1 MAFKI
6 GWTPP
11 AVKGFNKIIAYLEEN
26 WTEREVSNFV
36 KEVNGFIEVLATQPE
51 IFQHS
56 TKNKN
61 LHRGPLN
68 PLTIVTYRVK
78 PLKKVIEIVN
88 KRGARQ
94 KPLKWR

>member
-36 KEVNGFIEVLATQPE
+36 KEVNGFIKVLATGLKFFSIQPK
-51 IFQHS
+51 
-56 TKNKN
+56 TKICIAG
-61 LHRGPLN
+61 H
-68 PLTIVTYRVK
+68 
-78 PLKKVIEIVN
+78 
-88 KRGARQ
+88 
-94 KPLKWR
+94 